1 MNFPKI
7 ALKGSPTTI
16 KQLASLGGYNSAGC
30 KGFNSDYCYFI
41 NDSGNIVLGQHLKIP
56 EGYKLISHSSELKY
70 NKLFKLL

>member
-16 KQLASLGGYNSAGC
+16 SQLLTINPSAKNGLDGSQIRAYYYLDNVGNVTASFELPS
-30 KGFNSDYCYFI
+30 
-41 NDSGNIVLGQHLKIP
+41 
-56 EGYKLISHSSELKY
+56 GYKLISHISELKS